1 MNSCLKMSP
10 QHFDPA
16 ENANSALGIIRMP
29 MDNNKKNCCETVWSV
44 VHIHFEYN
52 VHFYLSAPK
61 IVTWNLK
68 GQGRYQEWTNMKGHR
83 RETDSLEMLRGKRRC
98 PEVMEQK
105 F

>member
-1 MNSCLKMSP
+1 MHWEL
-10 QHFDPA
+10 
-16 ENANSALGIIRMP
+16 LGCQWIII
-29 MDNNKKNCCETVWSV
+29 KKIAVRQCGQWFIYILSTMCT
-44 VHIHFEYN
+44 FM
-52 VHFYLSAPK
+52 SAPK

-83 RETDSLEMLRGKRRC
+83 RETDSLEVLRGKRRC